1 MWGCVQQAPSR
12 HLLLMW
18 GWVQQAPSRHL
29 IHNVILTLQTFSR
42 HLLLMWGLDR
52 FSETIHFAAQSRTV
66 FLSNHIN
73 WGPQGRGWEFERNFE
88 LAHSSFWLLKFIVS
102 QVQKLEYPS
111 IFAGL
116 LLLNKKRQNFAL
128 GAILKSTKKSF
139 FSSWISSKLVKWHP
153 SYKSP
158 KLREVWENLK
168 YYSNNPLYFVSLSLL
183 NKKR

>member
-1 MWGCVQQAPSR
+1 MRSIDNLVNHINFCNFFFRHILYSVAVFCIQQ
-12 HLLLMW
+12 
-18 GWVQQAPSRHL
+18 QYL
-29 IHNVILTLQTFSR
+29 IDI
-42 HLLLMWGLDR
+42 R

-183 NKKR
+183 NEKR